1 MNDLIKLETLKEM
14 LDTFRPFS
22 PDVLNNLDK
31 WFEIEPTY
39 TRNAI
44 EENTLTRSETDLV
57 IEMGHHG
64 WRDPA

>member
-1 MNDLIKLETLKEM
+1 MNDLINLETLKEK

-31 WFEIEPTY
+31 WFEIELAY

-44 EENTLTRSETDLV
+44 EENTFHDLKQTL
-57 IEMGHHG
+57 
-64 WRDPA
+64 